1 MYYCSPRICWYR
13 KINKCNETGWWDI
26 APIRGILLWLEFL
39 PISNL
44 FYVQKVCYRGG
55 KSISHPLWVQ
65 SSYKYK
71 AKTSDTRV
79 PDDVTI
85 REAELW
91 TLLFFCQSA
100 GLLWAAFSCRG
111 NSWPISLCAVVPSC
125 RCHDPRCNNNILVI
139 CLWQE
144 LIRVRSCWQPRTCSV
159 WEPCWVW
166 HTVTVASSALLGI
179 LFSLHFRYSW
189 LIH

>member
-1 MYYCSPRICWYR
+1 MCR
-13 KINKCNETGWWDI
+13 KCVIEEEN
-26 APIRGILLWLEFL
+26 PFHILCECKALT
-39 PISNL
+39 NL
-44 FYVQKVCYRGG
+44 RQKHLTQRWCYHQR
-55 KSISHPLWVQ
+55 SWALDVAVLLSERR
-65 SSYKYK
+65 SS
-71 AKTSDTRV
+71 V
-79 PDDVTI
+79 
-85 REAELW
+85 
-91 TLLFFCQSA
+91 
-100 GLLWAAFSCRG
+100 SCFRLSG

-166 HTVTVASSALLGI
+166 HTVTVAFSALLGI